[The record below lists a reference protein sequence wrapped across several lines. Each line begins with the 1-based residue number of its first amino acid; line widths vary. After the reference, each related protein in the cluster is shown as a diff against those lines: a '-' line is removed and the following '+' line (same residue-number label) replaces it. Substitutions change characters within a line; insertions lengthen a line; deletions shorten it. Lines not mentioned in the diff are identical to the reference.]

1 MESTLIATL
10 AVAVVLA
17 FALGLVAVRLS
28 LTPVVGYLV
37 AGVMIGPF
45 TPGFEGNVSLAAELA
60 EIGVVL
66 LMFGVGM
73 HFSVRDIFAARMVA
87 LPGAILQMAVAT
99 TLGALVGHS
108 WGWTWGGSVVF
119 GLALSVASTVVVLR
133 ALEPRGILGSPEGRL
148 AVGWLVVEDL
158 VMVLALVLVP
168 ALMPTGGGGSIDIS
182 TALVLTFGK
191 IIVFVAVMLV
201 IGARVVPWLLTT
213 VARTGSRELFTLA
226 VLGIALGVA
235 LGAAELFGV
244 SLALGAFVAGLVVSE
259 SDVSH
264 QAAADALPFQDAF
277 AVLFFVSVGML
288 VDPYVFVNEW
298 QRIGIV
304 LLVILVGQAAT
315 ATVLALLLGQSLRTA
330 LTLGAALGQIGEF
343 SFIIAALGI
352 AVGAF
357 PTEARDI
364 ILASA
369 ILSIILNPAL
379 FALIRPIERFVEARS
394 WLVKIVEWLSRNRR
408 DAIDIAIAGEAERT
422 GHVIIVG
429 YGRVGNAVGDV
440 LGGEGIPFVTIDH
453 DRPRVEHMRQR
464 GVHAVFGD
472 AARGGLLRHA
482 GLAGA
487 RMLIVTAP
495 EPIHAR
501 LIVDEARR
509 TRPDISIVVRVHTE
523 ADLAVFQRLG
533 VERVVLGE
541 RELAFG
547 MARYVLRTM
556 RSGPAMSEVE

>member
-1 MESTLIATL
+1 MTRR
-10 AVAVVLA
+10 AV
-17 FALGLVAVRLS
+17 
-28 LTPVVGYLV
+28 
-37 AGVMIGPF
+37 
-45 TPGFEGNVSLAAELA
+45 
-60 EIGVVL
+60 
-66 LMFGVGM
+66 
-73 HFSVRDIFAARMVA
+73 
-87 LPGAILQMAVAT
+87 IL
-99 TLGALVGHS
+99 
-108 WGWTWGGSVVF
+108 
-119 GLALSVASTVVVLR
+119 
-133 ALEPRGILGSPEGRL
+133 
-148 AVGWLVVEDL
+148 
-158 VMVLALVLVP
+158 
-168 ALMPTGGGGSIDIS
+168 
-182 TALVLTFGK
+182 
-191 IIVFVAVMLV
+191 VFVALMLV

-259 SDVSH
+259 SDISH

-288 VDPYVFVNEW
+288 VDPSVFVNEW
-298 QRIGIV
+298 HRIGIV
-304 LLVILVGQAAT
+304 LIVILFGQAAT
-315 ATVLALLLGQSLRTA
+315 ATVLALLLGRPLNTA

-352 AVGAF
+352 TVGAF

-379 FALIRPIERFVEARS
+379 FALIQPVERFVESRPRLLRA
-394 WLVKIVEWLSRNRR
+394 VEWVSRTRR
-408 DAIDIAIAGEAERT
+408 DLIDVAVAGDAERT

-429 YGRVGNAVGDV
+429 YGRVGSAVGDV
-440 LGGEGIPFVTIDH
+440 LGGEGIPYVTIDQ
-453 DRPRVEHMRQR
+453 DRPRVEHLRQR
-464 GVHAVFGD
+464 GVNAVFGD

-495 EPIHAR
+495 EPIRAR

-509 TRPDISIVVRVHTE
+509 LHADISIVVRVHTE
-523 ADLAVFQRLG
+523 ADLALFQRLG
-533 VERVVLGE
+533 VEHVVLGE

-547 MARYVLRTM
+547 MARYALRTM
-556 RSGPAMSEVE
+556 RAVRANSEAGAGDEERGAHLTPLP